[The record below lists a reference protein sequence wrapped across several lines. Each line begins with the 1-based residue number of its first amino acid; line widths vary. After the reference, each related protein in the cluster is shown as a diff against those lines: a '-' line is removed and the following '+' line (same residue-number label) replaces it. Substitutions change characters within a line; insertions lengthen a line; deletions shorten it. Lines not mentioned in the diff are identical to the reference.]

1 MTVDR
6 SRGADRQAVCST
18 TNRIKKDGIPPG
30 GLDTLTPERDRRS
43 DISASP
49 GNTPAGLGLSV
60 CVCVCT
66 RACFTSLK
74 IECPLKDTTMKKTL
88 SQNIGLAIGASVCLH
103 FNSHQRL
110 AEFRVVQG
118 F

>member
-43 DISASP
+43 DISAPP

-60 CVCVCT
+60 CVCVH
-66 RACFTSLK
+66 ACMFYFTEDRMS
-74 IECPLKDTTMKKTL
+74 
-88 SQNIGLAIGASVCLH
+88 SQGYNDEE
-103 FNSHQRL
+103 N
-110 AEFRVVQG
+110 
-118 F
+118 